1 MCLSQRKVFMFRRF
15 AKYIKNKGLCFSMES
30 RSKKVVVS
38 ICSDLN
44 AARIETPY
52 TNILADGMDEIVPAL
67 TEAYKAAQDAK
78 DEVAMEE
85 IHNVRQTISKVYA

>member
-1 MCLSQRKVFMFRRF
+1 
-15 AKYIKNKGLCFSMES
+15 
-30 RSKKVVVS
+30 
-38 ICSDLN
+38 
-44 AARIETPY
+44 
-52 TNILADGMDEIVPAL
+52 MDEIVPAL